1 MSIKSRIETDYIAA
15 FKSKEG
21 EKVSCLRMLK
31 AAIKNR
37 EIDAKKPLD
46 DEGVIALMATELKK
60 RQESVEQYT
69 QGGRLELAEKEK
81 NEIVMIQQYLPQ
93 QLSDGELSQLIDK
106 AITEARAS
114 SPKEMGAVMKILAPQ
129 IKGRADGKR
138 VSLQVQEKL
147 AGK

>member
-1 MSIKSRIETDYIAA
+1 MSIKARIETDYIGA
-15 FKSKEG
+15 FKSREG

-46 DEGVIALMATELKK
+46 DEGLIALLASELKK
-60 RQESVEQYT
+60 RLESVELYS
-69 QGGRLELAEKEK
+69 QGGRIDLAEKEK
-81 NEIVMIQQYLPQ
+81 YEIALIQQYLPR
-93 QLSDGELSQLIDK
+93 QLSDGDLSQLIDK
-106 AITEARAS
+106 AITEAGAA

>member
-1 MSIKSRIETDYIAA
+1 MSIKIRIETDYIAA
-15 FKSKEG
+15 FKAKEG

-46 DEGVIALMATELKK
+46 DEGLIALLATELKK

-69 QGGRLELAEKEK
+69 QGGRLDLAEKEK
-81 NEIVMIQQYLPQ
+81 NEITLIQQYLPQ
-93 QLSDGELSQLIDK
+93 QLSDGDLSRLIDK
-106 AITEARAS
+106 AVTEAGATS
-114 SPKEMGAVMKILAPQ
+114 TKEMGAVMKILAPQ
-129 IKGRADGKR
+129 IRGRADGKR